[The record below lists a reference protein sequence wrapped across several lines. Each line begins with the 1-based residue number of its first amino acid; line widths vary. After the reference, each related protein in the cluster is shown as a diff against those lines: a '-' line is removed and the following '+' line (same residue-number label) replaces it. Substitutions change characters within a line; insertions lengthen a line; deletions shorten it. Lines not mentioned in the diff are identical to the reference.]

1 MTTALFLLRCKQNN
15 LSFDEIDAL
24 SIGAIYDIFTESL
37 NDSEDYAELPSQAD
51 FDNF

>member
-15 LSFDEIDAL
+15 LSLEEIDSL
-24 SIGAIYDIFTESL
+24 STGAIFDIFTESL
-37 NDSEDYAELPSQAD
+37 NDSAHYAEVASQED